1 MGIIRRFV
9 RFMTQPRL
17 GNVAV
22 PTSLP
27 GEDDLAWVAKTYR
40 GVRVMDGEWLRGTLR
55 NRERYIAQSAATTFG
70 APAPL
75 PPESHT

>member
-1 MGIIRRFV
+1 MNILRRFIQ
-9 RFMTQPRL
+9 FMTRPRL
-17 GNVAV
+17 GDVAV

-55 NRERYIAQSAATTFG
+55 NRERYIAQSSATTFG
-70 APAPL
+70 AVAPL
-75 PPESHT
+75 PRESDL